1 MAGKKGGATMAAPK
15 EQVKQNENT
24 KNVNEQNIRV
34 RIDKLFNDE
43 SRSLRAFASAN
54 IGDFA
59 VHGIA
64 IYENN
69 EGLWVNMPQ
78 NSYTV
83 NGEKKY
89 EDIFHPVTS
98 DARKSLCGAVVD
110 AYQQALK
117 QSQTAEV
124 NQSETTEVTVQKM

>member
-15 EQVKQNENT
+15 EQVKQNEKT
-24 KNVNEQNIRV
+24 KNLNEQNIRV

-98 DARKSLCGAVVD
+98 DARKALCGAVVD
-110 AYQQALK
+110 AYQQALE

-124 NQSETTEVTVQKM
+124 NQSETTEVPVQKM

>member
-1 MAGKKGGATMAAPK
+1 MAGKKGGATMVTPK
-15 EQVKQNENT
+15 EQVKQNDKT
-24 KNVNEQNIRV
+24 KNVNGQNIRI

-43 SRSLRAFASAN
+43 SRALRAYASAN

-69 EGLWVNMPQ
+69 EGIWVNMPQ
-78 NSYTV
+78 NTYTI

-89 EDIFHPVTS
+89 EDIFHPVTN
-98 DARKSLCGAVVD
+98 DARKALCGAVVD
-110 AYQQALK
+110 AYHQALDH
-117 QSQTAEV
+117 SQVAEV
-124 NQSETTEVTVQKM
+124 DQTETTEALVQKM